1 MSKWKKYLILL
12 AVGYGQELP
21 IELVREAMGI

>member
-1 MSKWKKYLILL
+1 MPKWKKYLILL
-12 AVGYGQELP
+12 AVGYGQEMP

>member
-1 MSKWKKYLILL
+1 MPKWKRYLILL

-21 IELVREAMGI
+21 IEIVREAMGI